1 MFAKIYIYK
10 LREVII
16 MRIEFVEKNYDIG
29 TKLKNLIQKKVDKL
43 DRYFEDDAK
52 ARVVCSLQNKI
63 FKLELTIVNKKKIFR
78 AEVVGENMYENI
90 DTALPKI
97 ERQIVKTAKRA
108 RDLFRQQAFEMP
120 TLEFLPELPEDEE
133 KKIYKTKEFDLS
145 PMPIE
150 EAVENMELLGHEF
163 YVFLN
168 AKSNKVNVLYTR
180 RDGDLGVIEC
190 NY

>member
-1 MFAKIYIYK
+1 
-10 LREVII
+10 